1 MNLEKPYI
9 VSVYALVRNEKG
21 EFLLLRRSENSRT
34 NPGKWDLPG
43 GKVNP
48 DESLKEG
55 VIREVWEETGISIV
69 PGNIAGE
76 VNFELPEKKV
86 IAIVFDGGYVIAD
99 VKLSYEHMEYAWI
112 SSEYI
117 LGMEALP
124 AYFRDFFKKF
134 TNENKQPSEFPI

>member
-55 VIREVWEETGISIV
+55 VVREVWEETGISIV
-69 PGNIAGE
+69 PGDIAGE

-112 SSEYI
+112 SSEHI

-134 TNENKQPSEFPI
+134 TNENKQPPKFPI

>member
-9 VSVYALVRNEKG
+9 ISVYAILRNEKG

-48 DESLKEG
+48 EESLKEA

-69 PGNIAGE
+69 PGEIAGE

-86 IAIVFDGGYVIAD
+86 IAVVFNGGYVIAD
-99 VKLSYEHMEYAWI
+99 IKLSYEHMEYAWF
-112 SSEYI
+112 SLEHI
-117 LGMEALP
+117 LKMDMLP
-124 AYFRDFFKKF
+124 VYFRIFFGRF
-134 TNENKQPSEFPI
+134 SLENKKPYEPPI